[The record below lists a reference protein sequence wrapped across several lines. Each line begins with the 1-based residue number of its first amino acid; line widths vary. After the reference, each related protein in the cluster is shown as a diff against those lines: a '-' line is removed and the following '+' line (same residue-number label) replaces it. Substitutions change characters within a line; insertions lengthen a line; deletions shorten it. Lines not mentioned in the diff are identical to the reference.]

1 MFEFLAFPL
10 HFMLDPGPNPVPEA
24 EPECITVLVLL
35 WQKVTVSAVPVPQH
49 CFWYESFVK
58 MLVGPLPFD

>member
-1 MFEFLAFPL
+1 
-10 HFMLDPGPNPVPEA
+10 MLDPGPNPVPEA
-24 EPECITVLVLL
+24 EPECITVLVPLR
-35 WQKVTVSAVPVPQH
+35 QKVMVPAVAVPQH